1 MKGAPPEQQQL
12 NQEENDQIYSRGE
25 STMTH
30 AESQWTVEITDGFIA
45 VTHRAT
51 QHLFSF
57 SRMNQTPY
65 IDTESF
71 LDRFED
77 LDSVPDEL
85 IDEAIEIARD
95 AVASEAE

>member
-1 MKGAPPEQQQL
+1 VKGALPEQQQL

-30 AESQWTVEITDGFIA
+30 AESQWTVEITEGFIA

-57 SRMNQTPY
+57 SRMNQAPY

-71 LDRFED
+71 VDRFED
-77 LDSVPDEL
+77 LDSMPDEL
-85 IDEAIEIARD
+85 IDEAIEIALGS
-95 AVASEAE
+95 AAEEAA

>member
-1 MKGAPPEQQQL
+1 MG
-12 NQEENDQIYSRGE
+12 Y
-25 STMTH
+25 
-30 AESQWTVEITDGFIA
+30 AEPKWIVQITDVFID
-45 VTHRAT
+45 VTQRAT
-51 QHLFSF
+51 QHCFSF
-57 SRMNQTPY
+57 TRMEQASY

-95 AVASEAE
+95 AVTEEDE

>member
-1 MKGAPPEQQQL
+1 MG
-12 NQEENDQIYSRGE
+12 
-25 STMTH
+25 H
-30 AESQWTVEITDGFIA
+30 AEPKWIVQITDVFID
-45 VTHRAT
+45 VIHRAT
-51 QHLFSF
+51 RHRFCF
-57 SRMNQTPY
+57 ARMEQAPY

-95 AVASEAE
+95 AVAEEDE

>member
-1 MKGAPPEQQQL
+1 MG
-12 NQEENDQIYSRGE
+12 
-25 STMTH
+25 H
-30 AESQWTVEITDGFIA
+30 AEPKWIVQITDVFID
-45 VTHRAT
+45 VTPRET
-51 QHLFSF
+51 QHCFRF
-57 SRMNQTPY
+57 ARIKQAPY

-95 AVASEAE
+95 AVAEEDE

>member
-1 MKGAPPEQQQL
+1 MG
-12 NQEENDQIYSRGE
+12 
-25 STMTH
+25 H
-30 AESQWTVEITDGFIA
+30 AEAKWIVTITDSFID
-45 VTHRAT
+45 VIHRET

-57 SRMNQTPY
+57 SRMKQAPY

-85 IDEAIEIARD
+85 IDEAIEIARESL
-95 AVASEAE
+95 AAEAE

>member
-1 MKGAPPEQQQL
+1 
-12 NQEENDQIYSRGE
+12 
-25 STMTH
+25 MTH
-30 AESQWTVEITDGFIA
+30 AEPQWAVEITDGFIA

-57 SRMNQTPY
+57 SRMKQAAY

-71 LDRFED
+71 LERFED

-85 IDEAIEIARD
+85 IDEAIEIARE
-95 AVASEAE
+95 AVAAEAE

>member
-1 MKGAPPEQQQL
+1 MG
-12 NQEENDQIYSRGE
+12 
-25 STMTH
+25 H
-30 AESQWTVEITDGFIA
+30 AEAKWVVTITDSFIV
-45 VTHRAT
+45 VTHRET

-57 SRMNQTPY
+57 SRIKQVPY

-85 IDEAIEIARD
+85 IDEAIEIARES
-95 AVASEAE
+95 VAAEAE

>member
-1 MKGAPPEQQQL
+1 MG
-12 NQEENDQIYSRGE
+12 
-25 STMTH
+25 H
-30 AESQWTVEITDGFIA
+30 AEPKWIVQITDVFID

-51 QHLFSF
+51 QHCFSF
-57 SRMNQTPY
+57 TRMEQAPY

-85 IDEAIEIARD
+85 IDEAIEIALGS
-95 AVASEAE
+95 AAEEAD